1 MLFYFSGTGNSKW
14 IATQLS
20 FRLQERLYFI
30 PDLLR
35 KQTFDFILNNDERIG
50 FVFPVYSW
58 SLPDIVSSFIKKLSL
73 QNYRCQ
79 YCFFVCSCG
88 DDIGLTKNIFI
99 KMMASKGWRCHA
111 GFSVIMP
118 NNYVLLPGF
127 DVDDKSLAQKKL
139 VNAIGKLD
147 KIVATLHSQSCVFDC
162 KKGCF
167 PFTKTM
173 LINPLFNRFHMS
185 PKNFWTTGECVGCS
199 RCIKIC
205 PMNNIVLENGK
216 PKWDNNCAACLA
228 CYHICPWHAVQYAK
242 RTNGKGQYVNPN
254 LY

>member
-20 FRLQERLYFI
+20 FRLQEKLYFI

-147 KIVATLHSQSCVFDC
+147 KIVATLHIHKAVCLIVKRAVSLLRRQCLLTLYSIVFIC
-162 KKGCF
+162 H
-167 PFTKTM
+167 
-173 LINPLFNRFHMS
+173 L
-185 PKNFWTTGECVGCS
+185 
-199 RCIKIC
+199 KIFGLR
-205 PMNNIVLENGK
+205 VSVWGV
-216 PKWDNNCAACLA
+216 AAALK
-228 CYHICPWHAVQYAK
+228 YVQ
-242 RTNGKGQYVNPN
+242 
-254 LY
+254 